1 MTTEFRVEGFE
12 GRAGGSDDDDEVEV
26 AVVDVG
32 FEGDV
37 DELPGV
43 AERAASS
50 SAIYSEYSEARM

>member
-12 GRAGGSDDDDEVEV
+12 GSGGGSDDDVEV

-32 FEGDV
+32 FEEDV

-43 AERAASS
+43 AERAASE
-50 SAIYSEYSEARM
+50 SAIYSENYEKSR